1 MDVGQAKGWRKGPT
15 QGNAATPAQSNT
27 APAKDSRPQHPP
39 KFQGDCWHCQKPGHT
54 MKECRKLQRE
64 KAATTTTWEQ
74 LAEGQLVDWQ
84 PADNQTNPIDAIIKS
99 FAALSTEE
107 QDELAA
113 RFQESEDFQ
122 DA

>member
-1 MDVGQAKGWRKGPT
+1 MDVGRAKGWRKGPT
-15 QGNAATPAQSNT
+15 QGNAATPAQGNT
-27 APAKDSRPQHPP
+27 APKDGRTQCPP

-64 KAATTTTWEQ
+64 KATMMTWEQ
-74 LAEGQLVDWQ
+74 PAKGQLVDWQ
-84 PADNQTNPIDAIIKS
+84 PADNRTNPIDAIIKS
-99 FAALSTEE
+99 FVALSTKE

-113 RFQESEDFQ
+113 RFQENEDFQ

>member
-1 MDVGQAKGWRKGPT
+1 MDVGRAKGWRKGLTQGNVAMPV
-15 QGNAATPAQSNT
+15 QGNAA
-27 APAKDSRPQHPP
+27 PAKDGRPQHPP
-39 KFQGDCWHCQKPGHT
+39 KFQGDCWHCQKLGHT

-64 KAATTTTWEQ
+64 KAAATTWEQ

-84 PADNQTNPIDAIIKS
+84 PADNWTNPINAIIKT
-99 FAALSTEE
+99 FTALSTEE

>member
-1 MDVGQAKGWRKGPT
+1 
-15 QGNAATPAQSNT
+15 
-27 APAKDSRPQHPP
+27 
-39 KFQGDCWHCQKPGHT
+39 

-64 KAATTTTWEQ
+64 KAATMTTWEQ
-74 LAEGQLVDWQ
+74 PAEGQLVDWQ
-84 PADNQTNPIDAIIKS
+84 PADNRTNPIDAIIKS